1 MNKQG
6 GIIQANEKI
15 AFYLNEPPSELQDHT
30 LFELAPHLN
39 LISWKKIWGQLS
51 ETGAYRLETEFLSSG
66 DVLFPVCLHLSVLKN
81 GNDTIA
87 LAFVEDLYEH
97 MRFEAAGQKLLLS
110 KLTLDTTTDL
120 IFWVSSQ
127 GKVFFANDAAYKLL
141 GYEPKTL
148 AGIKFSGL
156 LTSPDFTGDSLPG
169 QPTFEAAFG
178 KRKGGELL
186 VEINWNTV
194 SLNGQ
199 EYVCFIAR
207 DITER
212 KKKEKELEEA
222 NQVVAE
228 LSGHLQEENLTLR
241 EEVFSNYNFNNIIT
255 CSKSYRKVLNQV
267 AQVADTGATVLI
279 TGETGTGKEL
289 LARAI
294 YSLSDRESGP
304 FVKVNCAALP
314 PGLIESE
321 LFGHEKGAFTGAFQQ
336 RKGRFEI
343 ANKGTIFLDEIGEMP
358 LPLQPKL
365 LRVLQ
370 EGEFERVGGTKAIKV
385 DVRVIAATN
394 RELEKMVEKGEF
406 REDLFYRLNVFPIY
420 NIPLRNRP
428 EDIPVLI
435 RHFVKKHCKQ
445 IGKTIG
451 KIAQADIDLLMQYDF
466 PGNVRELENLIERAV
481 ILTKGNKLNI
491 RDSFVPSPKNNKPL
505 NKDFRSFEDMQRQHI
520 VKALEQ
526 TKWRITGP
534 KGAARLLGLK
544 DRTLMSK
551 MRKLGINR
559 EDYV

>member
-1 MNKQG
+1 M
-6 GIIQANEKI
+6 
-15 AFYLNEPPSELQDHT
+15 
-30 LFELAPHLN
+30 
-39 LISWKKIWGQLS
+39 
-51 ETGAYRLETEFLSSG
+51 
-66 DVLFPVCLHLSVLKN
+66 
-81 GNDTIA
+81 
-87 LAFVEDLYEH
+87 
-97 MRFEAAGQKLLLS
+97 
-110 KLTLDTTTDL
+110 
-120 IFWVSSQ
+120 
-127 GKVFFANDAAYKLL
+127 
-141 GYEPKTL
+141 
-148 AGIKFSGL
+148 
-156 LTSPDFTGDSLPG
+156 
-169 QPTFEAAFG
+169 
-178 KRKGGELL
+178 
-186 VEINWNTV
+186 
-194 SLNGQ
+194 
-199 EYVCFIAR
+199 
-207 DITER
+207 
-212 KKKEKELEEA
+212 
-222 NQVVAE
+222 
-228 LSGHLQEENLTLR
+228 
-241 EEVFSNYNFNNIIT
+241 
-255 CSKSYRKVLNQV
+255 
-267 AQVADTGATVLI
+267 I